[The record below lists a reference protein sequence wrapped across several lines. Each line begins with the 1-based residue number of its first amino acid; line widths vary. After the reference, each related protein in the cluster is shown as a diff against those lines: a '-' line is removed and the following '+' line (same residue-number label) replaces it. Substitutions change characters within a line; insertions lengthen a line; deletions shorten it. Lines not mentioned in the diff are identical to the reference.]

1 MNQQASKLHSLHQDR
16 SIESVYALLR
26 QRLGR
31 RFGSD
36 LDRHLDPEDVVQD
49 VLIAA
54 LEDLDEQDFEHP
66 GRLSSWLRR
75 VAERKVV
82 DAIRRQYTLRRGDG
96 AAIEQE
102 AEDSTGVEHGFE
114 RVDDLDANG
123 RAFATLRGMRPDH
136 REVILLRDFFGLPWR
151 QVADLLDRETEGA
164 VHQLHRR
171 ARATLLEALGAAG
184 TADSGDVSLARL
196 DSGQKIPRSA

>member
-1 MNQQASKLHSLHQDR
+1 MTPEASKLHSLHEDQ

-36 LDRHLDPEDVVQD
+36 LDRLLDPEDVVQD

-82 DAIRRQYTLRRGDG
+82 DAIRRQHTLRRGDG
-96 AAIEQE
+96 AAVEQDAE
-102 AEDSTGVEHGFE
+102 APTALEHGFE

-171 ARATLLEALGAAG
+171 ARASLLEALGVAG
-184 TADSGDVSLARL
+184 PGKADGGPLPCV